1 VFATGYELP
10 KCVPSKGHQIVST
23 WAIATVP
30 QPRRLWPEQC
40 MIWEAADPYLY
51 LRTTTDGRIICGG
64 EDEEFSDEAARDALL
79 PRKTATLKRKL
90 GGLIRGADTTVEFAW
105 TGSFGSSATGLPRIG
120 RIPRMPCC
128 WAALGYGGNGTTYS
142 RVAADVISTA
152 LTGKTD
158 ADADLYDF

>member
-1 VFATGYELP
+1 
-10 KCVPSKGHQIVST
+10 
-23 WAIATVP
+23 
-30 QPRRLWPEQC
+30 
-40 MIWEAADPYLY
+40 MIWEASDPYLY

-90 GGLIRGADTTVEFAW
+90 GRLIRGADTTVEFAW

-142 RVAADVISTA
+142 RIAADVISTA

>member
-1 VFATGYELP
+1 
-10 KCVPSKGHQIVST
+10 
-23 WAIATVP
+23 
-30 QPRRLWPEQC
+30 
-40 MIWEAADPYLY
+40 MIWEASEPYLY
-51 LRTTTDGRIICGG
+51 LRTTTDGRVVCGG

-90 GGLIRGADTTVEFAW
+90 GRLIRDADTTVEFAW

-128 WAALGYGGNGTTYS
+128 WAALGYGGNGMTYS